1 MASQL
6 TKILVIDDDDAIAL
20 IEVTVL
26 EKAAYEV
33 RRASTGAE
41 GVEALKTWRPDLLI
55 LDIMLPDID
64 GVTILKSINSM
75 HLETVPDII
84 VLSGHDDPEMT
95 FECLRNGAHD
105 FIRKPFHQKEFL
117 LRVEALTQLRNYRLM
132 TELLQTKMSEDLR
145 KLSRYFSKDVIQAIL
160 DGSIVADLGGETMV
174 ATFMMFDLRGST
186 TIAERLGPKKFFLF
200 LSEFFSDISDL
211 IFNNGGAINKFTG
224 DGFLVTFGLRDYTP
238 NATFDAMRCALK
250 IREHIDLYNQVSA
263 ADLSEPVGF
272 GIGITTGEVFAGNIG
287 NVHRLEYTILGDP
300 VNLSAR
306 LESMTKKAKLD
317 ILIDGETRRILG
329 EHLTVKRI
337 SKKSVRGKANPVDI
351 FYPLSMSHTASAS

>member
-1 MASQL
+1 MLSQVP
-6 TKILVIDDDDAIAL
+6 KILLIEDDDAIAL

-26 EKAAYEV
+26 ENAGYKVV
-33 RRASTGAE
+33 RADNGAV
-41 GVEALKTWRPDLLI
+41 GVEAIKSCQPDLLI
-55 LDIMLPDID
+55 LDIMLPDTD
-64 GVTILKSINSM
+64 GITILKSINSM
-75 HLETVPDII
+75 RLTAVPDII
-84 VLSGHDDPEMT
+84 VLSGHDDPETT

-117 LRVEALTQLRNYRLM
+117 LRIEALIQLRNYRLM
-132 TELLQTKMSEDLR
+132 TELLQTKMTEDLR

-160 DGSIVADLGGETMV
+160 DGTIVADTGGETMV

-224 DGFLVTFGLRDYTP
+224 DGFLVTFGLRDYTE

-250 IREHIDLYNQVSA
+250 LREHIELYNQVSS
-263 ADLSEPVGF
+263 DELSEPLRF

-306 LESMTKKAKLD
+306 LESLTKKARLD
-317 ILIDGETRRILG
+317 ILIDGETRRVLG
-329 EHLTVKRI
+329 DRLVAKRI
-337 SKKSVRGKANPVDI
+337 SKKSIRGKINQVDI
-351 FYPLSMSHTASAS
+351 FFPVSLSDSAN